1 MPTAHIRFHPAHAIP
16 SRDSLNHRLVLYPSQ
31 DVNGGGERDSEIAGS
46 DVRKPSSGDAN
57 HRAHASSATSLHRPN
72 DIMCGLT
79 SSQACGQP
87 VPSHCPRE
95 SPNSTSGLQHLST
108 AHSHP
113 AMVVG
118 AFSGVGAGLSLDCG
132 GVGAGDNGGGS
143 ESSSSGG
150 GGGVN
155 GYDNTRGA
163 FLIPSACVSPM
174 SPETVGAPTGRHW
187 ACAPSP
193 AHDPLVSV
201 TRPDMEFS
209 KYSWLANT
217 PSGPRSI
224 AYGQPTFGGA
234 CQGKAY
240 ADPPSPTWRMRDP
253 YKLFSQLTS
262 RLCTTGSGQIQL
274 WQFLLELLSDNRNA
288 GCIAW
293 EGTNG
298 EFKLVDPDEVA
309 RRWGERKSKPNMNY
323 DKLSRALRYY
333 YDKNIM
339 TKVHGKR
346 YAYRF
351 DFAGLAQA
359 IQPAP
364 PADASPPYRPPDWM
378 LGAASTYG
386 APPKPHLPPYATSAP
401 QMNPGLLGPGHAY
414 WAGHQHP
421 AHHHHHHHHHHPGA
435 MYPGLQAPGIS
446 GPSAPLTSHLS
457 SCYA

>member
-1 MPTAHIRFHPAHAIP
+1 MRSFSPYRRVKMEPEANITMMGGGATAGWGWGAAAKPPAAVGWSRSLQSDDSVTAHAAFTASGAGATLHSQAGANSTRGLSPHAEGHLEKGEGLAAITNARHPAGFRGFFPAAAASAASMPTAHIRFHPAHAIP

-163 FLIPSACVSPM
+163 FLIPS
-174 SPETVGAPTGRHW
+174 GK
-187 ACAPSP
+187 
-193 AHDPLVSV
+193 L
-201 TRPDMEFS
+201 
-209 KYSWLANT
+209 T
-217 PSGPRSI
+217 P
-224 AYGQPTFGGA
+224 
-234 CQGKAY
+234 
-240 ADPPSPTWRMRDP
+240 
-253 YKLFSQLTS
+253 
-262 RLCTTGSGQIQL
+262 
-274 WQFLLELLSDNRNA
+274 
-288 GCIAW
+288 GC
-293 EGTNG
+293 
-298 EFKLVDPDEVA
+298 
-309 RRWGERKSKPNMNY
+309 
-323 DKLSRALRYY
+323 
-333 YDKNIM
+333 
-339 TKVHGKR
+339 
-346 YAYRF
+346 
-351 DFAGLAQA
+351 
-359 IQPAP
+359 
-364 PADASPPYRPPDWM
+364 
-378 LGAASTYG
+378 
-386 APPKPHLPPYATSAP
+386 
-401 QMNPGLLGPGHAY
+401 
-414 WAGHQHP
+414 
-421 AHHHHHHHHHHPGA
+421 
-435 MYPGLQAPGIS
+435 
-446 GPSAPLTSHLS
+446 
-457 SCYA
+457 SC